1 MLLSTLFNFQR
12 TLFIFE
18 MIYSPEHF
26 PHLLPEQ
33 PGLQWQTILPS
44 FFVLQVPPFLQGL
57 GLHVSQFSQ
66 RFPEHP
72 GLHEHSHAMGSPEGF
87 AVAFMQV
94 PPFWQGFGLQ
104 GSHFS
109 QYFPVHPGLHVQVN
123 SSGPGPFMHLPPF

>member
-1 MLLSTLFNFQR
+1 M
-12 TLFIFE
+12 
-18 MIYSPEHF
+18 
-26 PHLLPEQ
+26 
-33 PGLQWQTILPS
+33 
-44 FFVLQVPPFLQGL
+44 
-57 GLHVSQFSQ
+57 HVSQFSQ